1 MVRHAAECADAGEGI
16 VTVRLPA
23 LVGHRGAAA
32 LAPENT
38 IAGFEAASRAGV
50 GWVELDAKLTRD
62 GIVIVMHDDTLD
74 RTTDGSGPVAATDYA
89 AIRRLDAG
97 GWFGPLWRGATVPRL
112 DETLHRLAELGLS
125 PNVEIKPCPGRE
137 AATARAVVE
146 TIRQVWP
153 RRLPLLL
160 SSFAWDS
167 LREAQTVA
175 PDLPRGWLVW
185 GGPGDWQARAA
196 ALDCISVHCAD
207 EFLTPAWARAIRRAG
222 YQLAVYTVND
232 GARARQ
238 LRGWGVNCIITDR
251 PDALAKA

>member
-1 MVRHAAECADAGEGI
+1 MAL
-16 VTVRLPA
+16 RLPP

-38 IAGFEAASRAGV
+38 IEGFEAAARVGV
-50 GWVELDAKLTRD
+50 GWVECDAKLTRD
-62 GIVIVMHDDTLD
+62 GVVVLMHDDTLD
-74 RTTDGSGPVAATDYA
+74 RTTDGTGPVAATDYA
-89 AIRRLDAG
+89 ALRRLDAG
-97 GWFGPLWRGATVPRL
+97 GWFGPLWQGATVPRL

-167 LREAQTVA
+167 LSEARTVA

-185 GGPGDWQARAA
+185 GGPADWQARAA
-196 ALDCISVHCAD
+196 ALACVSVHCAD

-232 GARARQ
+232 RARARQ
-238 LRGWGVNCIITDR
+238 LRGWGVGCVITDR
-251 PDALAKA
+251 PDALAGA